1 MKPDAAIASIV
12 TLLLGALAATCL
24 HAEPASNSIGDADV
38 IPILLRRCAN
48 CHGGEYQE
56 AGLDLR
62 TLASIRRGGNSG
74 PILKTGA
81 PEASLIIQKIE
92 ADEMPPKD
100 IRGRAGIEKVT
111 EGELKTLRQ
120 WIAQGAKA
128 ASRISTTE
136 PNNAALKTSDLPWSF
151 SPPKRPTPPTVD
163 SPNSHLTTSLNS
175 HLTTSLTPLDAFLLR
190 QLAEKNLTFSPE
202 ADRLTL
208 LRRATLDLTGL
219 PPAPADID
227 AFLADTAP
235 GAYER
240 LIDRLLDSPRYG
252 ERWGRFWLDLAG
264 YADSEGKRHADMIR
278 PYAWKY
284 RDYVIRAFNEDKPFD
299 QFLLEQIAGDELH
312 DYANAKE
319 ITPRIHDALVAT
331 GFLRMAPD
339 GTTANPVNRVEDRL
353 EVISDELDILGR
365 GLLGLTLNCARCHD
379 HKYDPLSMEDYYGL
393 TAIFKGAYDEYD
405 WMTPQKF
412 NNQWEKMKQRHLP
425 VALPHEQ
432 AAWEAQMAVFN
443 AGLAR
448 LKKQLADLDKK
459 KKSEIN
465 NLRKKIRGFEA
476 TRPEQPMIRALWDR
490 GRPSETYVYKRGD
503 HLLTGARVDPGVPV
517 AFKPAQVPFN
527 SGIKPAGK
535 NTTGRRL
542 AFARWLTDKRHP
554 LTARVFVNR
563 VWHRHFGRGIVPSLD
578 NFGTTGEPP
587 SHPELLDWLAV
598 EFVEQGWSVKTL
610 HRLIMTSAAYR
621 QSSVVTDEHARLDPG
636 NTLLSRMPLRRMDAE
651 EVHDSIL
658 QIAGALKQQQFGRPD
673 PVTVRNDGYVAAK
686 SSDGSA
692 RRSVYLRH
700 RRKEMPTILET
711 FDLPQMNPNCA
722 ERKPSTIV
730 TQPLHLLN
738 DGVIHQLAGRFAE
751 RVAREAGSDSRDQIN
766 LAYRIALT
774 REPTDPE
781 SIQALQFLNALKTK
795 WQTHESP
802 GAMAL
807 TDFCHTLINSAAFLY
822 LD

>member
-1 MKPDAAIASIV
+1 MKPVAAILSLA
-12 TLLLGALAATCL
+12 TLLHCAFAAPGL
-24 HAEPASNSIGDADV
+24 HAEPTATALGDADV

-56 AGLDLR
+56 ANLDLR
-62 TLASIRRGGNSG
+62 TLASIRKGGRSG
-74 PILKTGA
+74 AILKAGA
-81 PEASLIIQKIE
+81 PDVSLIIQKIE

-100 IRGRAGIEKVT
+100 VRGRAGIEDVT
-111 EGELKTLRQ
+111 DSELETIRQ
-120 WIAQGAKA
+120 WIAQGAKPD
-128 ASRISTTE
+128 SRAVTTG
-136 PNNAALKTSDLPWSF
+136 PNNATPKSPDLPWSF
-151 SPPKRPTPPTVD
+151 APPKRPAPPTVD
-163 SPNSHLTTSLNS
+163 SLNSHPTTSLNS
-175 HLTTSLTPLDAFLLR
+175 LDAFLLR
-190 QLAEKNLTFSPE
+190 QLAEKGLTFSPE

-208 LRRATLDLTGL
+208 LRRATFDLTGL
-219 PPAPADID
+219 PPTPAEME
-227 AFLADTAP
+227 AFLADAAP

-264 YADSEGKRHADMIR
+264 YADSEGKRHADMVR

-432 AAWEAQMAVFN
+432 AAWEAQMAVHN
-443 AGLAR
+443 AGLAK
-448 LKKQLADLDKK
+448 LKKQLAELDKT
-459 KKSEIN
+459 KKSEIS
-465 NLRKKIRGFEA
+465 NLKKKIRSFEA

-503 HLLTGARVDPGVPV
+503 HLLTGSRVDPGVPV
-517 AFKPAQVPFN
+517 AFRPALVPFN
-527 SGIKPAGK
+527 SGIKPAGENK
-535 NTTGRRL
+535 TGRRL

-578 NFGTTGEPP
+578 NFGTTGVPP

-598 EFVEQGWSVKTL
+598 EFVELGWSVKTL

-621 QSSVVTDEHARLDPG
+621 QSSVVTDERARLDPE
-636 NTLLSRMPLRRMDAE
+636 NILLSRMPLRRMDAE

-658 QIAGALKQQQFGRPD
+658 QIAGALKTGQFGRPD

-686 SSDGSA
+686 STDGSA

-751 RVAREAGSDSRDQIN
+751 RVAREAGSDSGDQIN
-766 LAYRIALT
+766 LAYQIALT
-774 REPTDPE
+774 REPTE
-781 SIQALQFLNALKTK
+781 AETK
-795 WQTHESP
+795 
-802 GAMAL
+802 GAEEFIETLEAKWTSREMAL

-822 LD
+822 ID